1 MAVELEGGL
10 GEPLAPEMVAAR
22 RRALGG
28 ATGEDGLICGSG
40 DGVLAVGGLA
50 GRFGGGRSPS

>member
-1 MAVELEGGL
+1 MAVELAGGR
-10 GEPLAPEMVAAR
+10 GEALALEVVAAR

-28 ATGEDGLICGSG
+28 AIGEDGLMCGSG

-50 GRFGGGRSPS
+50 GRLGGGRSPS